1 MNLVTF
7 KSINV
12 ERLEFIKSVSLRL
25 FCIKAQ
31 GSLILAAYVL
41 FSFSE
46 GPTFASHM
54 GETVS
59 AGIVPVLLPVSA
71 WWLLLETRWST
82 SADSLFSD
90 EARHC
95 DPFSCI
101 LCSFMAFT
109 GLPAVSAEGSPIPIL
124 FFNNWPFWPVIFC
137 DNCLWE
143 DDFSI
148 SFIRHTKYLGISY
161 VAQGI
166 LKRLGSWWRE
176 LEEALS
182 IHALPRS
189 VSKSFHFALAT
200 PVDKRPT
207 ELYILP
213 ELEKGA
219 QSPLFF
225 NPQTHLGT
233 SISHSDLDP
242 EVTTLTSIRT
252 PLIFFSLFLCW
263 LLLPSVQ
270 KGFLLLSL
278 WYKICPWVIINS
290 YRFYSLK
297 REYSEF
303 TRLLDVCWAG
313 GEEWR
318 WEQGMGLTKKKKSF
332 FFQS

>member
-1 MNLVTF
+1 MNLATF

-31 GSLILAAYVL
+31 GSLILASYVL
-41 FSFSE
+41 LSFSE

-59 AGIVPVLLPVSA
+59 AGIVPVLLPVST

-82 SADSLFSD
+82 SAADSLLSD
-90 EARHC
+90 EAQHC
-95 DPFSCI
+95 DLFSCI

-109 GLPAVSAEGSPIPIL
+109 DLPAASAEGSPIPIL

-161 VAQGI
+161 VSQGI
-166 LKRLGSWWRE
+166 LKRLGSGWRE

-189 VSKSFHFALAT
+189 VSKPFHFALAT
-200 PVDKRPT
+200 PVD
-207 ELYILP
+207 
-213 ELEKGA
+213 
-219 QSPLFF
+219 
-225 NPQTHLGT
+225 
-233 SISHSDLDP
+233 
-242 EVTTLTSIRT
+242 
-252 PLIFFSLFLCW
+252 
-263 LLLPSVQ
+263 
-270 KGFLLLSL
+270 
-278 WYKICPWVIINS
+278 
-290 YRFYSLK
+290 
-297 REYSEF
+297 
-303 TRLLDVCWAG
+303 
-313 GEEWR
+313 
-318 WEQGMGLTKKKKSF
+318 
-332 FFQS
+332 

>member
-1 MNLVTF
+1 MKLGTVT
-7 KSINV
+7 
-12 ERLEFIKSVSLRL
+12 LSVASSVHSWLSL
-25 FCIKAQ
+25 A
-31 GSLILAAYVL
+31 SLQ
-41 FSFSE
+41 F
-46 GPTFASHM
+46 
-54 GETVS
+54 
-59 AGIVPVLLPVSA
+59 
-71 WWLLLETRWST
+71 
-82 SADSLFSD
+82 
-90 EARHC
+90 
-95 DPFSCI
+95 
-101 LCSFMAFT
+101 
-109 GLPAVSAEGSPIPIL
+109 SAEGSPIPIL
-124 FFNNWPFWPVIFC
+124 FSNNWPFWPVIFC

-166 LKRLGSWWRE
+166 LKRLGSGWRE

-182 IHALPRS
+182 IHDLPRS

-207 ELYILP
+207 ELYIFP

-252 PLIFFSLFLCW
+252 PLIFFPLFLFW

-270 KGFLLLSL
+270 KGFLHLSL

-290 YRFYSLK
+290 YRFYSLNK
-297 REYSEF
+297 RILWIHQTFRCMLGWGWGVEVGTGDGAY
-303 TRLLDVCWAG
+303 
-313 GEEWR
+313 
-318 WEQGMGLTKKKKSF
+318 KKKKKRLSF
-332 FFQS
+332 SKLVSLSLTFKVLFWSSKE